1 MKVKVACMVY
11 VSAVNERHVEP
22 HSFLKYATRRINK
35 IYSKT
40 SYIYNTFKYVSLS
53 AIYIWRVFFFRRIL
67 NMHTIYLHRNKV
79 SFYVALFQFVSEKW
93 WTDNLVFF
101 INRDRCWRTIVNGA
115 ETILN
120 WFTSLVE
127 KHHKTTAISKRWLL
141 LQQCFFVYFFPFTN
155 VRRR

>member
-1 MKVKVACMVY
+1 MVY
-11 VSAVNERHVEP
+11 VSAVNDRHVEP
-22 HSFLKYATRRINK
+22 HSFLKYATWPINK
-35 IYSKT
+35 IYPKT
-40 SYIYNTFKYVSLS
+40 SCIYNTFKYVFRFRLYLS
-53 AIYIWRVFFFRRIL
+53 DVSFFRRIL

-127 KHHKTTAISKRWLL
+127 KYHKTTAITNWWLL
-141 LQQCFFVYFFPFTN
+141 LQQCFCAYFFPLTN
-155 VRRR
+155 VRWR